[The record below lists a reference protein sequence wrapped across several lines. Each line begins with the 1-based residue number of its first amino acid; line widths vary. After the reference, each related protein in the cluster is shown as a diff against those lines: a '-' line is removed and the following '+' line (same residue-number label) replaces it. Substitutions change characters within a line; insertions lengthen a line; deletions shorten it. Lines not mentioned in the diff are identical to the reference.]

1 MMNQISD
8 NLIFTMQTSED
19 FPDNKLT
26 TLDTTVCVE
35 NNTIQYAFNEKE
47 VPAKT
52 RIPENIKISSLTEYV
67 ICIPVWSYQTQRG

>member
-26 TLDTTVCVE
+26 TLDTTVSVE
-35 NNTIQYAFNEKE
+35 NNTIQYAFNEK
-47 VPAKT
+47 
-52 RIPENIKISSLTEYV
+52 
-67 ICIPVWSYQTQRG
+67 